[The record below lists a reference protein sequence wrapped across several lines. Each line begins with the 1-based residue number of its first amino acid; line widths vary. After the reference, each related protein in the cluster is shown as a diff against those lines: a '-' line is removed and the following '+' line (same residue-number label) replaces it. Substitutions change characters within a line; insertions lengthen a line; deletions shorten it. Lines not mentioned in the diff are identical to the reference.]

1 MTIIEAINR
10 IDVLKPN
17 IYPQHEKIRWLSNL
31 DGIIKTKLIDG
42 HEGTEN
48 IQVEGYND
56 STPPDTKLLVPPPF
70 DDIYIRWLE
79 TWIDYYNG
87 EYERYNNS
95 VALYNDA
102 YSEYESYYLRTHKG
116 KRHRLKIL

>member
-10 IDVLKPN
+10 IDMLKPN
-17 IYPQHEKIRWLSNL
+17 VYPQDEKIRWLSNL

-48 IQVEGYND
+48 VQFEGYND
-56 STPPDTKLLVPPPF
+56 STPPDTRLLVPPPF

-87 EYERYNNS
+87 EYGRYNNS
-95 VALYNDA
+95 VTLYNDA
-102 YSEYESYYLRTHKG
+102 YSEYERYYLRTHKG
-116 KRHRLKIL
+116 KKHKLKIL